1 MNRPI
6 RLLAALTGA
15 CFCGA
20 LAAQQ
25 VDLNALGDMLG
36 KAGETVT
43 EKSEVDEQ
51 AIGHEWAAMLTGAA
65 PLVANEKLQR
75 YVNRVGRW
83 VALQSER
90 PNLPWRFGV
99 LDSPNVN
106 AFATPGGYVF
116 VTQGLVSKLNSEAEL
131 AGVLGHEI
139 AHVVRK
145 HHLSAIRKTSG
156 IGLGADLLVKFG
168 LSKTEHAD
176 ASSKLLSGAKE
187 VMLRGLDKSDEYE
200 ADRMGAVLA
209 TRAGYDP
216 YGLPAVLQAIEAISA
231 DDSSVALLF
240 DTHPAPGARL
250 DALSEAMGETFE
262 TYVEQP
268 QAAERFAAEAQ
279 R

>member
-1 MNRPI
+1 MNLHL
-6 RLLAALTGA
+6 RLVAALTGA
-15 CFCGA
+15 CFCGT

-65 PLVANEKLQR
+65 PPVANEKLQR

-145 HHLSAIRKTSG
+145 HHLAAIRKTSG

-200 ADRMGAVLA
+200 ADRMGVVLA

-262 TYVEQP
+262 AYVEQP
-268 QAAERFAAEAQ
+268 QATERFAAEAQ

>member
-1 MNRPI
+1 MNLRH
-6 RLLAALTGA
+6 RFLAVLCGA
-15 CFCGA
+15 SFCGA

-43 EKSEVDEQ
+43 EKNEVDEQ

-116 VTQGLVSKLNSEAEL
+116 VTQGLIARLNSEAEL

-145 HHLSAIRKTSG
+145 HHLAAIRKTSG

-168 LSKTEHAD
+168 LSKAEHAD
-176 ASSKLLSGAKE
+176 ASAKLLSGAKE

-200 ADRMGAVLA
+200 ADRMGVVLA

-250 DALSEAMGETFE
+250 DALSEAMGEAFE

-268 QAAERFAAEAQ
+268 QAAERFAAEAG